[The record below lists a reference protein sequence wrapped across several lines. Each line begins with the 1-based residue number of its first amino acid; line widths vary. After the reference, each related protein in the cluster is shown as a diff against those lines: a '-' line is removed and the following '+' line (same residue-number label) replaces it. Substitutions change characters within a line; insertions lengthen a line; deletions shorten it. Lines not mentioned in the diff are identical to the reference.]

1 MKIRNIV
8 FSGFAAAILMGT
20 ANAAT
25 PANVHI
31 ASQAYVDSK
40 VSTGLT
46 DANNNPLSLQEALAT
61 KADKSDVDDA
71 LGEGIGTGEGDQSVA
86 EALAGKVDKS
96 SGVASIGAAA
106 TASTE
111 KWASE
116 KAVADAIADLNGGIG
131 NVSQQIDDALGDLGE
146 NATTGEENTVEQ
158 ALALKQNEADSNV
171 ASAGNYIAAGH
182 GVASNLTALDTQL
195 KKTDDT
201 AKAATV
207 REINGTNGKALVFN
221 ESDGGGTKFEH
232 RDGTWSFAGVNDG
245 GANGVAGQIYAIDS
259 GTKTGT
265 RINVTKGGIY
275 YTNGKNNMSYEAA
288 DEIATKRDITSAVGT
303 VGTDVG
309 NMGDLND
316 GTDSNFGDETDTV
329 VEALND
335 LDDAINTKQDEITST
350 NRLASDLV
358 DDTNQTNKFVTADEK
373 AAVANLLGD
382 SYAECIATANSSGHC
397 VLVAG
402 ANGLE
407 WVLVTLPYVE
417 GQ

>member
-1 MKIRNIV
+1 MKVRNIV

-20 ANAAT
+20 VDASAVT
-25 PANVHI
+25 FNV
-31 ASQAYVDSK
+31 ASKDYVDSK

-61 KADKSDVDDA
+61 K
-71 LGEGIGTGEGDQSVA
+71 
-86 EALAGKVDKS
+86 VDKS
-96 SGVASIGAAA
+96 SGVESIGEAA

-116 KAVADAIADLNGGIG
+116 KAVADAIAGVTGEAGSIQ
-131 NVSQQIDDALGDLGE
+131 QQIDEALGDLGE
-146 NATTGEENTVEQ
+146 NATTGEENTVEE

-195 KKTDDT
+195 KATDNT

-207 REINGTNGKALVFN
+207 REINGANGRALVFN

-245 GANGVAGQIYAIDS
+245 GANGLAGQIYAVDS
-259 GTKTGT
+259 STKTGT

-275 YTNGKNNMSYEAA
+275 YTNGKNNMSYEPA
-288 DEIATKRDITSAVGT
+288 DEIATKRDLDGAMGGS
-303 VGTDVG
+303 VG

-335 LDDAINTKQDEITST
+335 LDNAINTKANANDVYTKDQTYTQAEVDAL
-350 NRLASDLV
+350 LAAKMGIPNPNECTPAADGSSYCVL
-358 DDTNQTNKFVTADEK
+358 TKSAEGTLYWANVTAPFAIE
-373 AAVANLLGD
+373 
-382 SYAECIATANSSGHC
+382 
-397 VLVAG
+397 
-402 ANGLE
+402 
-407 WVLVTLPYVE
+407 
-417 GQ
+417 